1 MSAILIKNGHLVD
14 PANQKDEV
22 CDILIQD
29 DKIAKVAA
37 NITDNEAQVID
48 AAGKYVM
55 PGHWSFAKHYGKQQ
69 NVIFRCFRIVKI
81 KA

>member
-14 PANQKDEV
+14 PANQKDVV

-48 AAGKYVM
+48 ATGKYVM
-55 PGHWSFAKHYGKQQ
+55 PGLIDLHVHLREPGFE
-69 NVIFRCFRIVKI
+69 
-81 KA
+81 